1 MGNDDCIIYFEFHL
15 NNNQSIIHT
24 INNLN
29 FMRRLVSMIVL
40 FACFSVSYGQ
50 TRVWNIDRLNQQKSL
65 TSEVS
70 KYMLRVADK
79 ELSGEILTVMDKE
92 TIPPSGDK
100 HDYISA
106 GRYWWPDPKNPGGPY
121 IRRDGV
127 VNHEIDKFD
136 REKLSTMT
144 RSVKNLSVAYY
155 LTSNE
160 KYAEKAVRNLCIW
173 FLNPSTR
180 MNPNMNFGQ
189 TIYGRNN
196 GKGRG
201 EGIIDTYSFVD
212 MLDGLELLKT
222 SKHFSPQVAEGLT
235 NWFSKYLDWMLTTEI
250 GNEEY
255 TAKNNHGTAFDVQA
269 TRYALFVGKDAIA
282 RKFVAEFPERRL
294 FTQIE
299 PDGSQPLE
307 LARTTALGYSTFNLT
322 HILDMCYLAKSL
334 NIDLYNTKSADG
346 RCISKAFDFLAQF
359 VGKSQIQFA
368 YKQIKEWDSVQ
379 KKLCWQLYR
388 ADKFVSKPVYV
399 KFYRDRISDSDKE
412 DDVLF
417 Y

>member
-1 MGNDDCIIYFEFHL
+1 MIKLD
-15 NNNQSIIHT
+15 
-24 INNLN
+24 
-29 FMRRLVSMIVL
+29 FMRKLVSKVVVVFL
-40 FACFSVSYGQ
+40 LCCFSASYGQ
-50 TRVWNIDRLNQQKSL
+50 TAMWNIDRLNKQKSL
-65 TSEVS
+65 TSEAA
-70 KYMLRVADK
+70 KYIVRAADK
-79 ELSGEILTVMDKE
+79 ALSEDIMTVMDKE
-92 TIPPSGDK
+92 ATPPSGDK

-121 IRRDGV
+121 IRRDGM
-127 VNHEIDKFD
+127 VNKEIDKFD
-136 REKLSTMT
+136 REKLSTLA

-160 KYAEKAVRNLCIW
+160 KYAEKATQNLHKW
-173 FLNPSTR
+173 FLSPSTK

-189 TIYGRNN
+189 TISGRNN

-212 MLDGLELLKT
+212 MLDGVELLKT
-222 SKHFSPQVAEGLT
+222 SKHYSPELAKGLKS
-235 NWFSKYLDWMLTTEI
+235 WFSKYLEWMLTTEI

-269 TRYALFVGKDAIA
+269 TRYALFVGKEDVA
-282 RKFVAEFPERRL
+282 RKFINEFPERRL
-294 FTQIE
+294 FAQIE

-334 NIDLYNTKSADG
+334 HIDLFNAQSTDG
-346 RCISKAFDFLAQF
+346 RSISKALDFLTQF
-359 VGKSQIQFA
+359 VGKPQSSFP

-379 KKLCWQLYR
+379 KNLCWQLYR
-388 ADKFVSKPVYV
+388 ADTFLKKPAYAT
-399 KFYRDRISDSDKE
+399 FYKNSISDSDK
-412 DDVLF
+412 DDDLLF